1 MRLLVILLW
10 VTSTA
15 GFVGVGVRPVSP
27 SSSTIFRRPPT
38 HGFRKAHA
46 VGRPT
51 ARAGMRM
58 VASLPDHDRRGG
70 GGVVQG
76 MKRRLVYALAFLAG
90 TGVSAGGRSASLAE
104 VRRGSSGSGELVG
117 GDQQPELSV
126 QRTKISS
133 RLISHA
139 VRVFVTRRTVGT
151 ENLSVETLST
161 SNREA
166 LMGKI
171 QAVRIRCDE
180 LELATLKSSGGG
192 VLTLVGVDFQYL
204 RLFTNQVKPFRRPFQ
219 AFGDWVFTSQD
230 IMESLLLRRLSKS
243 LVNTILTRLLIIQK
257 GKSEAQVDLVSVQVR
272 SGSGGGDSL
281 KPFSYADDREPLTG
295 PHRETGRQDRRVRT
309 GPPILNHPGA

>member
-117 GDQQPELSV
+117 GDQQPEL
-126 QRTKISS
+126 
-133 RLISHA
+133 
-139 VRVFVTRRTVGT
+139 
-151 ENLSVETLST
+151 
-161 SNREA
+161 
-166 LMGKI
+166 
-171 QAVRIRCDE
+171 IRCDE